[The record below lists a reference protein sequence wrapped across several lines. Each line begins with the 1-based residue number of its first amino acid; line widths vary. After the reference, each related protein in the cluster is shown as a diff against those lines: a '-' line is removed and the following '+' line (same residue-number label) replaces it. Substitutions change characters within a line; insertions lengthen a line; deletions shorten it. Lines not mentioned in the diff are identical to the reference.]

1 MINMNIGKL
10 KCIIFTFCLFS
21 SALKLVAQS
30 NVESATIV
38 ETTKQP
44 IGPLEASTKTGIDTL
59 SIENPRSSLLR
70 TKTKW
75 EFSTNVTLAIS
86 RFTGNVSR
94 NLNDDPYLIMVRK
107 IDSDQGAAWRIGVN
121 GFRTNSQSNFPDRNS
136 SENWASLVLGR
147 EWRTELQQG
156 AYIYG
161 GFDMRGI
168 FRQSHSEAT
177 QFNDLGNAIISI
189 TDAKEYGGSVGG
201 ICGFGWRFQDRIAIY
216 TEALLNAQYTRTD
229 RTFSVNGA
237 VTTLENKNNFKIVPM
252 VPIAL
257 FLTIKF

>member
-1 MINMNIGKL
+1 MNMGNFRQ
-10 KCIIFTFCLFS
+10 IIFVFCLLIN
-21 SALKLVAQS
+21 AIELDAQS
-30 NVESATIV
+30 SSSNDATV
-38 ETTKQP
+38 
-44 IGPLEASTKTGIDTL
+44 EASQKINSDTARDQTHL
-59 SIENPRSSLLR
+59 VSLPKM
-70 TKTKW
+70 KTKW
-75 EFSTNVTLAIS
+75 EFSTNVTLALS

-107 IDSDQGAAWRIGVN
+107 VDTDQGAAWRMGLN
-121 GFRTNSQSNFPDRNS
+121 GFRTSSQSNFPDRVS

-156 AYIYG
+156 AFIYG
-161 GFDMRGI
+161 GIDSRGI

-177 QFNDLGNAIISI
+177 QFNDLGNPITSI

-229 RTFSVNGA
+229 RTFSVNGSI
-237 VTTLENKNNFKIVPM
+237 TTLENKNNLKIVPM

>member
-1 MINMNIGKL
+1 ME
-10 KCIIFTFCLFS
+10 
-21 SALKLVAQS
+21 LVAQS
-30 NVESATIV
+30 TSSNDAAVDGSQKIN
-38 ETTKQP
+38 
-44 IGPLEASTKTGIDTL
+44 SDTVHDQ
-59 SIENPRSSLLR
+59 SRPVSLLKM
-70 TKTKW
+70 KTKW
-75 EFSTNVTLAIS
+75 EFSTNVTLALS

-107 IDSDQGAAWRIGVN
+107 VDADQGAAWRMGLN
-121 GFRTNSQSNFPDRNS
+121 GFRTSSQSNFPDRVS

-156 AYIYG
+156 AFIYG
-161 GFDMRGI
+161 GIDSRGI

-177 QFNDLGNAIISI
+177 QFNDLGDPITSI
-189 TDAKEYGGSVGG
+189 TDATEYGGSVGG

-216 TEALLNAQYTRTD
+216 TEALLNAQYSRTD
-229 RTFSVNGA
+229 RTFSVNGSI
-237 VTTLENKNNFKIVPM
+237 TTLENKNNLKIVPM

>member
-1 MINMNIGKL
+1 MEL
-10 KCIIFTFCLFS
+10 D
-21 SALKLVAQS
+21 AQS
-30 NVESATIV
+30 SSSNDATV
-38 ETTKQP
+38 
-44 IGPLEASTKTGIDTL
+44 EASQKINSDTVNAQALPVSL
-59 SIENPRSSLLR
+59 SKM
-70 TKTKW
+70 KTKW
-75 EFSTNVTLAIS
+75 EFSTNVTLALS

-107 IDSDQGAAWRIGVN
+107 VDTDQGAAWRMGLN
-121 GFRTNSQSNFPDRNS
+121 GFRTSSQSNFPDRVS

-156 AYIYG
+156 AFIYG
-161 GFDMRGI
+161 GIDSRGI

-177 QFNDLGNAIISI
+177 QFNDLGNPITSI
-189 TDAKEYGGSVGG
+189 TDATEYGGSVGG

-216 TEALLNAQYTRTD
+216 SEALLNAQYTRTD
-229 RTFSVNGA
+229 RTFSVNGSI
-237 VTTLENKNNFKIVPM
+237 TTLENKNNLKIVPM

>member
-1 MINMNIGKL
+1 MNKGNFRQ
-10 KCIIFTFCLFS
+10 IIFIFCLLIN
-21 SALKLVAQS
+21 AMELVAQS
-30 NVESATIV
+30 TSSNDAAVDGSQKIN
-38 ETTKQP
+38 
-44 IGPLEASTKTGIDTL
+44 SDTAHDQ
-59 SIENPRSSLLR
+59 SRPVSLLKM
-70 TKTKW
+70 KTKW
-75 EFSTNVTLAIS
+75 EFSTNVTLALS

-107 IDSDQGAAWRIGVN
+107 VDADQGAAWRMGLN
-121 GFRTNSQSNFPDRNS
+121 GFRTSSQSNFPDRVS

-156 AYIYG
+156 AFIYG
-161 GFDMRGI
+161 GIDSRGI

-177 QFNDLGNAIISI
+177 QFNDLGNPITSI

-216 TEALLNAQYTRTD
+216 TEALLSAQYTRTD
-229 RTFSVNGA
+229 RTFSVNGSI
-237 VTTLENKNNFKIVPM
+237 TTLENKNNLKIVPM

>member
-1 MINMNIGKL
+1 MGNFRQ
-10 KCIIFTFCLFS
+10 IIFVFCLLIN
-21 SALKLVAQS
+21 AMELGAQS
-30 NVESATIV
+30 ISSNDATV
-38 ETTKQP
+38 
-44 IGPLEASTKTGIDTL
+44 EASQKINSDTVNAQAL
-59 SIENPRSSLLR
+59 PVSLPKM
-70 TKTKW
+70 KTKW
-75 EFSTNVTLAIS
+75 EFSTNVTLALS

-107 IDSDQGAAWRIGVN
+107 VDTDQGAAWRMGLN
-121 GFRTNSQSNFPDRNS
+121 GFRTSSQSNFPDRVS

-156 AYIYG
+156 AFIYG
-161 GFDMRGI
+161 GIDSRGI

-177 QFNDLGNAIISI
+177 QFNDLGNPITSI
-189 TDAKEYGGSVGG
+189 TDATEYGGSVGG

-229 RTFSVNGA
+229 RTFSVNGSI
-237 VTTLENKNNFKIVPM
+237 TTLENKNNLKIVPM

>member
-1 MINMNIGKL
+1 MGNFRQ
-10 KCIIFTFCLFS
+10 IIFVFCLLINAI
-21 SALKLVAQS
+21 ALDAQS
-30 NVESATIV
+30 SSSNDATV
-38 ETTKQP
+38 D
-44 IGPLEASTKTGIDTL
+44 ASQKINSDTV
-59 SIENPRSSLLR
+59 NAQTRPVSLPKM
-70 TKTKW
+70 KTKW
-75 EFSTNVTLAIS
+75 EFSTNVTLALS

-107 IDSDQGAAWRIGVN
+107 VDTDQGAAWRMGLN
-121 GFRTNSQSNFPDRNS
+121 GFRTSSQSNFPDRVS

-147 EWRTELQQG
+147 EWRTELQHG
-156 AYIYG
+156 AFIYG
-161 GFDMRGI
+161 GIDSRGI

-177 QFNDLGNAIISI
+177 QFNDLGNPITSI

-229 RTFSVNGA
+229 RTFSVNGSI
-237 VTTLENKNNFKIVPM
+237 TTLENKDNLKIVPM

>member
-1 MINMNIGKL
+1 MGNFRQ
-10 KCIIFTFCLFS
+10 IIFVFCLLINAIELDAQNSFS
-21 SALKLVAQS
+21 
-30 NVESATIV
+30 NDATV
-38 ETTKQP
+38 D
-44 IGPLEASTKTGIDTL
+44 ASQKINSDTV
-59 SIENPRSSLLR
+59 NGQTRPVSLMKM
-70 TKTKW
+70 KTKW
-75 EFSTNVTLAIS
+75 EFSTNVTLALS

-107 IDSDQGAAWRIGVN
+107 VDADQGAAWRMGLN
-121 GFRTNSQSNFPDRNS
+121 GFRTSSQSNFPDRVS

-156 AYIYG
+156 AFIYG
-161 GFDMRGI
+161 GIDSRGI

-177 QFNDLGNAIISI
+177 QFNDLGNPITSI
-189 TDAKEYGGSVGG
+189 TDATEYGGSVGG

-216 TEALLNAQYTRTD
+216 TEALLNAQYSRTD
-229 RTFSVNGA
+229 RTFSVNGSI
-237 VTTLENKNNFKIVPM
+237 TTLENKNNLKIVPM

>member
-1 MINMNIGKL
+1 MRNMNMGNFRQ
-10 KCIIFTFCLFS
+10 IIFVFCLLIN
-21 SALKLVAQS
+21 AMELGAQS
-30 NVESATIV
+30 ISSNDATV
-38 ETTKQP
+38 
-44 IGPLEASTKTGIDTL
+44 EASQKINSDTARDQTHLVSL
-59 SIENPRSSLLR
+59 SKM
-70 TKTKW
+70 KTKW
-75 EFSTNVTLAIS
+75 EFSTNVTLALS

-107 IDSDQGAAWRIGVN
+107 VDADQGAAWRMGLN
-121 GFRTNSQSNFPDRNS
+121 GFRTSSQSNFPDRVS

-156 AYIYG
+156 AFIYG
-161 GFDMRGI
+161 GIDSRGI

-177 QFNDLGNAIISI
+177 QFNDLGDPITSI
-189 TDAKEYGGSVGG
+189 TDATEYGGSVGG

-216 TEALLNAQYTRTD
+216 TEALLNAQYSRTD
-229 RTFSVNGA
+229 RTFSVNGSI
-237 VTTLENKNNFKIVPM
+237 TTLENKNNLKIVPM

>member
-1 MINMNIGKL
+1 MRNMSIGNFRQMI
-10 KCIIFTFCLFS
+10 FVFCLFIN
-21 SALKLVAQS
+21 ALELVAQS
-30 NVESATIV
+30 NPS
-38 ETTKQP
+38 
-44 IGPLEASTKTGIDTL
+44 IDALGDGSQKIISDTAHHQTA
-59 SIENPRSSLLR
+59 SLLKM
-70 TKTKW
+70 KTKW
-75 EFSTNVTLAIS
+75 EFSTNVTLALS

-94 NLNDDPYLIMVRK
+94 NLNDDPYLIMARK
-107 IDSDQGAAWRIGVN
+107 IDVDQGAAWRLGVN
-121 GFRTNSQSNFPDRNS
+121 GFRTNSQSNFPDRVS
-136 SENWASLVLGR
+136 SENWASLVIGR

-156 AYIYG
+156 AFIYG
-161 GFDMRGI
+161 GIDSRGI

-177 QFNDLGNAIISI
+177 QFNDLGQRIFSI

-229 RTFSVNGA
+229 RTFSVNGSI
-237 VTTLENKNNFKIVPM
+237 TTLENKNNLKIIPM

>member
-1 MINMNIGKL
+1 MGNFRQ
-10 KCIIFTFCLFS
+10 IIFVFCLLIN
-21 SALKLVAQS
+21 AMELDAQS
-30 NVESATIV
+30 SSSNDATV
-38 ETTKQP
+38 D
-44 IGPLEASTKTGIDTL
+44 ASQKINSDTVNGQTRPVSL
-59 SIENPRSSLLR
+59 SKM
-70 TKTKW
+70 KTKW
-75 EFSTNVTLAIS
+75 EFSTNVTLALS

-107 IDSDQGAAWRIGVN
+107 VDLDQGAVWRMGLN
-121 GFRTNSQSNFPDRNS
+121 GFRTSSQSNFPDRVS

-156 AYIYG
+156 AFIYG
-161 GFDMRGI
+161 GIDSRGI

-177 QFNDLGNAIISI
+177 QFNDLGNPITSI
-189 TDAKEYGGSVGG
+189 TDATEYGGSVGG

-229 RTFSVNGA
+229 RTFSVNGSI
-237 VTTLENKNNFKIVPM
+237 TTLENKNNLKIVPM

>member
-1 MINMNIGKL
+1 MEL
-10 KCIIFTFCLFS
+10 D
-21 SALKLVAQS
+21 AQS
-30 NVESATIV
+30 SSSNDATV
-38 ETTKQP
+38 D
-44 IGPLEASTKTGIDTL
+44 ASQKINSDTVNGQTRPVSL
-59 SIENPRSSLLR
+59 SKM
-70 TKTKW
+70 KTKW
-75 EFSTNVTLAIS
+75 EFSTNVTLALS

-107 IDSDQGAAWRIGVN
+107 VDLDQGAAWRMGLN
-121 GFRTNSQSNFPDRNS
+121 GFRTSSQSNFPDRVS

-156 AYIYG
+156 AFIYG
-161 GFDMRGI
+161 GIDSRGI

-177 QFNDLGNAIISI
+177 QFNDLGNPITSI
-189 TDAKEYGGSVGG
+189 TDATEYGGSVGG

-229 RTFSVNGA
+229 RTFSVNGSI
-237 VTTLENKNNFKIVPM
+237 TTLENKNNLKIVPM

>member
-1 MINMNIGKL
+1 MEL
-10 KCIIFTFCLFS
+10 D
-21 SALKLVAQS
+21 AQS
-30 NVESATIV
+30 SSSNDATV
-38 ETTKQP
+38 D
-44 IGPLEASTKTGIDTL
+44 ASQKINSDTV
-59 SIENPRSSLLR
+59 NGQTRPVSLMKM
-70 TKTKW
+70 KTKW
-75 EFSTNVTLAIS
+75 EFSTNVTLALS

-107 IDSDQGAAWRIGVN
+107 VDADQGAAWRMGLN
-121 GFRTNSQSNFPDRNS
+121 GFRTSSQSNFPDRVS

-156 AYIYG
+156 AFIYG
-161 GFDMRGI
+161 GIDSRGI

-177 QFNDLGNAIISI
+177 QFNDLGNPITSI
-189 TDAKEYGGSVGG
+189 TDATEYGGSVGG

-229 RTFSVNGA
+229 RTFSVNGSI
-237 VTTLENKNNFKIVPM
+237 TTLENKNNLKIVPM

>member
-1 MINMNIGKL
+1 MGNFRQ
-10 KCIIFTFCLFS
+10 IIFVFCLLIN
-21 SALKLVAQS
+21 AMELDAQS
-30 NVESATIV
+30 SSSNDATV
-38 ETTKQP
+38 D
-44 IGPLEASTKTGIDTL
+44 ASQKINSDTVNGQTRPVTL
-59 SIENPRSSLLR
+59 SKM
-70 TKTKW
+70 KTKW
-75 EFSTNVTLAIS
+75 EFSTNVTLALS
-86 RFTGNVSR
+86 RFKGNVSR

-107 IDSDQGAAWRIGVN
+107 VDLDQGAAWRMGLN
-121 GFRTNSQSNFPDRNS
+121 GFRTSSQSNFPDRVS

-156 AYIYG
+156 AFIYG
-161 GFDMRGI
+161 GIDSRGI

-177 QFNDLGNAIISI
+177 QFNDLGNPITSI
-189 TDAKEYGGSVGG
+189 TDATEYGGSVGG

-229 RTFSVNGA
+229 RTFSVNGSI
-237 VTTLENKNNFKIVPM
+237 TTLENKNNLKIVPM

>member
-1 MINMNIGKL
+1 MGNFRQ
-10 KCIIFTFCLFS
+10 IIFVFCLLIN
-21 SALKLVAQS
+21 AIELDAQS
-30 NVESATIV
+30 SSSNDATV
-38 ETTKQP
+38 D
-44 IGPLEASTKTGIDTL
+44 ASQKINSDTARDQTHLVSL
-59 SIENPRSSLLR
+59 SKM
-70 TKTKW
+70 KTKW
-75 EFSTNVTLAIS
+75 EFSTNVTLALS

-107 IDSDQGAAWRIGVN
+107 VDTDQGAAWRMGLN
-121 GFRTNSQSNFPDRNS
+121 GFRTSSQSNFPDRVS

-156 AYIYG
+156 AFIYG
-161 GFDMRGI
+161 GIDSRGI

-177 QFNDLGNAIISI
+177 QFNDLGNPITSI
-189 TDAKEYGGSVGG
+189 TDATEYGGSVGG

-229 RTFSVNGA
+229 RTFSVNGSI
-237 VTTLENKNNFKIVPM
+237 TTLENKNNLKIVPM

>member
-1 MINMNIGKL
+1 MGNFRQ
-10 KCIIFTFCLFS
+10 IIFVFCLLIN
-21 SALKLVAQS
+21 AMELDAQS
-30 NVESATIV
+30 SFSNDATV
-38 ETTKQP
+38 D
-44 IGPLEASTKTGIDTL
+44 ASQKINSDTVNGQTRPVSL
-59 SIENPRSSLLR
+59 SKM
-70 TKTKW
+70 KTKW
-75 EFSTNVTLAIS
+75 EFSTNVTLALS

-107 IDSDQGAAWRIGVN
+107 VDADQGAAWRMGLN
-121 GFRTNSQSNFPDRNS
+121 GFRTSSQSNFPDRVS

-156 AYIYG
+156 AFIYG
-161 GFDMRGI
+161 GIDSRGI

-177 QFNDLGNAIISI
+177 QFNDLGNPITSI
-189 TDAKEYGGSVGG
+189 TDATEYGGSVGG

-229 RTFSVNGA
+229 RTFSVNGSI
-237 VTTLENKNNFKIVPM
+237 TTLENKNNLKIVPM

>member
-1 MINMNIGKL
+1 MGNFRQ
-10 KCIIFTFCLFS
+10 IIFVFCLLIN
-21 SALKLVAQS
+21 AMELDAQS
-30 NVESATIV
+30 SSSNDATV
-38 ETTKQP
+38 D
-44 IGPLEASTKTGIDTL
+44 ASQKINSDTVNGQTRPVSL
-59 SIENPRSSLLR
+59 SKM
-70 TKTKW
+70 KTKW
-75 EFSTNVTLAIS
+75 EFSTNVTLALS

-107 IDSDQGAAWRIGVN
+107 VDIDQGAAWRMGLN
-121 GFRTNSQSNFPDRNS
+121 GFRTSSQSNFPDRVS

-156 AYIYG
+156 AFIYG
-161 GFDMRGI
+161 GIDSRGI

-177 QFNDLGNAIISI
+177 QFNDLGNPITSI
-189 TDAKEYGGSVGG
+189 TDATEYGGSVGG

-229 RTFSVNGA
+229 RTFSVNGSI
-237 VTTLENKNNFKIVPM
+237 TTLENKNNLKIVPM

>member
-1 MINMNIGKL
+1 MRNMSIGNFRQMI
-10 KCIIFTFCLFS
+10 FVFCLFIN
-21 SALKLVAQS
+21 ALELVAQS
-30 NVESATIV
+30 NPS
-38 ETTKQP
+38 
-44 IGPLEASTKTGIDTL
+44 IDAVGDGSQKIISDTAHHQTA
-59 SIENPRSSLLR
+59 SLLKM
-70 TKTKW
+70 KTKW
-75 EFSTNVTLAIS
+75 EFSTNVTLALS

-107 IDSDQGAAWRIGVN
+107 IDVDQGAAWRLGVN
-121 GFRTNSQSNFPDRNS
+121 GFRTNSQSNFPYRVS
-136 SENWASLVLGR
+136 SENWASLVIGR

-156 AYIYG
+156 AFIYG
-161 GFDMRGI
+161 GIDSRGI

-177 QFNDLGNAIISI
+177 QFNDLGQRIFSI

-229 RTFSVNGA
+229 RTFSVNGSI
-237 VTTLENKNNFKIVPM
+237 TTLENKNNLKIIPM

>member
-1 MINMNIGKL
+1 MRNMSIGNFRQMI
-10 KCIIFTFCLFS
+10 FVFCLFIN
-21 SALKLVAQS
+21 ALELVAQS
-30 NVESATIV
+30 NPS
-38 ETTKQP
+38 
-44 IGPLEASTKTGIDTL
+44 IDALGDGSQKIISDTAHHQTA
-59 SIENPRSSLLR
+59 SLLKM
-70 TKTKW
+70 KTKW
-75 EFSTNVTLAIS
+75 EFSTNVTLALS

-107 IDSDQGAAWRIGVN
+107 IAVDQGAAWRLGVN
-121 GFRTNSQSNFPDRNS
+121 GFRTNSQSNFPDRVS
-136 SENWASLVLGR
+136 SENWASLVIGR

-156 AYIYG
+156 AFIYG
-161 GFDMRGI
+161 GIDSRGI

-177 QFNDLGNAIISI
+177 QFNDLGQRIFSI

-229 RTFSVNGA
+229 RTFSVNGSI
-237 VTTLENKNNFKIVPM
+237 TTLENKNNLKIIPM

>member
-1 MINMNIGKL
+1 MGNFRQ
-10 KCIIFTFCLFS
+10 IIFVFCLLIN
-21 SALKLVAQS
+21 AMELGAQS
-30 NVESATIV
+30 ISSNDATV
-38 ETTKQP
+38 
-44 IGPLEASTKTGIDTL
+44 EASQKINSDTVNAQTHLVSL
-59 SIENPRSSLLR
+59 SKM
-70 TKTKW
+70 KTKW
-75 EFSTNVTLAIS
+75 EFSTNVTLALS

-107 IDSDQGAAWRIGVN
+107 VDTDQGAAWRMGLN
-121 GFRTNSQSNFPDRNS
+121 GFRTSSQSNFPDRVS

-156 AYIYG
+156 AFIYG
-161 GFDMRGI
+161 GIDSRGI

-177 QFNDLGNAIISI
+177 QFNDLGNPITSI

-216 TEALLNAQYTRTD
+216 TEALLSAQYTRTD
-229 RTFSVNGA
+229 RTFSVNGSI
-237 VTTLENKNNFKIVPM
+237 TTLENKNNLKIVPM

>member
-1 MINMNIGKL
+1 MGNFRQ
-10 KCIIFTFCLFS
+10 IIFVFCLLIN
-21 SALKLVAQS
+21 AIELDAQS
-30 NVESATIV
+30 SSSNDATV
-38 ETTKQP
+38 D
-44 IGPLEASTKTGIDTL
+44 ASQKINSDTVNAQAL
-59 SIENPRSSLLR
+59 PVSLPKM
-70 TKTKW
+70 KTKW
-75 EFSTNVTLAIS
+75 EFSTNVTLALS

-107 IDSDQGAAWRIGVN
+107 VDTDQGAAWRMGLN
-121 GFRTNSQSNFPDRNS
+121 GFRTSSQSNFPDRVS

-156 AYIYG
+156 AFIYG
-161 GFDMRGI
+161 GIDSRGI

-177 QFNDLGNAIISI
+177 QFNDLGNPITSI
-189 TDAKEYGGSVGG
+189 TDATEYGGSVGG

-229 RTFSVNGA
+229 RTFSVNGSI
-237 VTTLENKNNFKIVPM
+237 TTLENKNNLKIVPM

>member
-1 MINMNIGKL
+1 ME
-10 KCIIFTFCLFS
+10 
-21 SALKLVAQS
+21 LVAQS
-30 NVESATIV
+30 TSSNDAAVDGSQKIN
-38 ETTKQP
+38 
-44 IGPLEASTKTGIDTL
+44 SDTVHDQ
-59 SIENPRSSLLR
+59 SRPVSLLKM
-70 TKTKW
+70 KTKW
-75 EFSTNVTLAIS
+75 EFSTNVTLALS

-107 IDSDQGAAWRIGVN
+107 VDADQGAAWRMGLN
-121 GFRTNSQSNFPDRNS
+121 GFRTSSQSNFPDRVS

-156 AYIYG
+156 AFIYG
-161 GFDMRGI
+161 GIDSRGI

-177 QFNDLGNAIISI
+177 QFNDLGNPITSI
-189 TDAKEYGGSVGG
+189 TDATEYGGSVGG

-216 TEALLNAQYTRTD
+216 TEALLNAQYSRTD
-229 RTFSVNGA
+229 RTFSVNGSI
-237 VTTLENKNNFKIVPM
+237 TTLENKNNLKIVPM

>member
-1 MINMNIGKL
+1 MNMGNFRQ
-10 KCIIFTFCLFS
+10 IIFVFCLLIN
-21 SALKLVAQS
+21 AIELDAQS
-30 NVESATIV
+30 SSSNDATV
-38 ETTKQP
+38 D
-44 IGPLEASTKTGIDTL
+44 ASQKINSDTVNAQTRPV
-59 SIENPRSSLLR
+59 SISKM
-70 TKTKW
+70 KTKW
-75 EFSTNVTLAIS
+75 EFSTNVTLALS

-107 IDSDQGAAWRIGVN
+107 VDTDQGAAWRMGLN
-121 GFRTNSQSNFPDRNS
+121 GFRTSSQSNFPDRVS

-156 AYIYG
+156 AFIYG
-161 GFDMRGI
+161 GIDSRGI

-177 QFNDLGNAIISI
+177 QFNDLGNPITSI

-216 TEALLNAQYTRTD
+216 TEALLSAQYTRTD
-229 RTFSVNGA
+229 RTFSVNGSI
-237 VTTLENKNNFKIVPM
+237 TTLENKNNLKIVPM

>member
-1 MINMNIGKL
+1 MGIGNFRQ
-10 KCIIFTFCLFS
+10 IIFVFCLFIN
-21 SALKLVAQS
+21 ALELVAQS
-30 NVESATIV
+30 NPS
-38 ETTKQP
+38 
-44 IGPLEASTKTGIDTL
+44 IDALGDGSQKIISDTAHHQTA
-59 SIENPRSSLLR
+59 SLLKM
-70 TKTKW
+70 KTKW
-75 EFSTNVTLAIS
+75 EFSTNVTLALS

-107 IDSDQGAAWRIGVN
+107 IDVDQGAAWRLGVN
-121 GFRTNSQSNFPDRNS
+121 GFRTNSQSNFPDRVS
-136 SENWASLVLGR
+136 SENWASLVIGR
-147 EWRTELQQG
+147 EWRSELQQG
-156 AYIYG
+156 AFIYG
-161 GFDMRGI
+161 GIDSRGI

-177 QFNDLGNAIISI
+177 QFNDLGQRIFSI

-229 RTFSVNGA
+229 RTFSVNGSI
-237 VTTLENKNNFKIVPM
+237 TTLENKNNLKIVPM

>member
-1 MINMNIGKL
+1 MNMGNFRQ
-10 KCIIFTFCLFS
+10 IIFVFCLLIN
-21 SALKLVAQS
+21 AMELGAQS
-30 NVESATIV
+30 ISSNDATV
-38 ETTKQP
+38 
-44 IGPLEASTKTGIDTL
+44 EASQKINSDTARDQTHLVSL
-59 SIENPRSSLLR
+59 SKM
-70 TKTKW
+70 KTKW
-75 EFSTNVTLAIS
+75 EFSTNVTLALS

-107 IDSDQGAAWRIGVN
+107 VDTDQGAAWRMGLN
-121 GFRTNSQSNFPDRNS
+121 GFRTSSQSNFPDRVS

-156 AYIYG
+156 AFIYG
-161 GFDMRGI
+161 GIDSRGI

-177 QFNDLGNAIISI
+177 QFNDLGNPITSI

-229 RTFSVNGA
+229 RTFSVNGSI
-237 VTTLENKNNFKIVPM
+237 TTLENKNNLKIVPM

>member
-1 MINMNIGKL
+1 MRNMNKGNFRQ
-10 KCIIFTFCLFS
+10 IIFIFCLLIN
-21 SALKLVAQS
+21 AMELVAQS
-30 NVESATIV
+30 TSSNDAAVDGSQKIN
-38 ETTKQP
+38 
-44 IGPLEASTKTGIDTL
+44 SDTVHDQ
-59 SIENPRSSLLR
+59 SRPVALLKM
-70 TKTKW
+70 KTKW
-75 EFSTNVTLAIS
+75 EFSTNVTLALS

-107 IDSDQGAAWRIGVN
+107 VDADQGAAWRMGLN
-121 GFRTNSQSNFPDRNS
+121 GFRTSSQSNFPDRLS

-156 AYIYG
+156 AFIYG
-161 GFDMRGI
+161 GIDSRGI

-177 QFNDLGNAIISI
+177 QFNDLGNPITSI
-189 TDAKEYGGSVGG
+189 TDATEYGGSVGG

-216 TEALLNAQYTRTD
+216 TEALLNAQYSRTD
-229 RTFSVNGA
+229 RTFSVNGSI
-237 VTTLENKNNFKIVPM
+237 TTLENKNNLKIVPM

>member
-1 MINMNIGKL
+1 MGNFRQ
-10 KCIIFTFCLFS
+10 IIFVFCLLIN
-21 SALKLVAQS
+21 AMELDAQS
-30 NVESATIV
+30 SSSNDATV
-38 ETTKQP
+38 D
-44 IGPLEASTKTGIDTL
+44 ASQKINSDTV
-59 SIENPRSSLLR
+59 NGQTRPVSLPKM
-70 TKTKW
+70 KTKW
-75 EFSTNVTLAIS
+75 EFSTNVTLALS

-107 IDSDQGAAWRIGVN
+107 VDLDQGAAWRMGLN
-121 GFRTNSQSNFPDRNS
+121 GFRTSSQSNFPDRVS

-156 AYIYG
+156 AFIYG
-161 GFDMRGI
+161 GIDSRGI

-177 QFNDLGNAIISI
+177 QFNDLGNPITSI
-189 TDAKEYGGSVGG
+189 TDATEYGGSVGG

-229 RTFSVNGA
+229 RTFSVNGSI
-237 VTTLENKNNFKIVPM
+237 TTLENKDNLKIVPM

>member
-1 MINMNIGKL
+1 MEL
-10 KCIIFTFCLFS
+10 D
-21 SALKLVAQS
+21 AQS
-30 NVESATIV
+30 SSSNDATV
-38 ETTKQP
+38 D
-44 IGPLEASTKTGIDTL
+44 ASQKINSDTVNGQTRPVSL
-59 SIENPRSSLLR
+59 SKM
-70 TKTKW
+70 KTKW
-75 EFSTNVTLAIS
+75 EFSTNVTLALS

-107 IDSDQGAAWRIGVN
+107 VDLDQGAVWRMGLN
-121 GFRTNSQSNFPDRNS
+121 GFRTSSQSNFPDRVS

-156 AYIYG
+156 AFIYG
-161 GFDMRGI
+161 GIDSRGI

-177 QFNDLGNAIISI
+177 QFNDLGNPITSI
-189 TDAKEYGGSVGG
+189 TDATEYGGSVGG

-229 RTFSVNGA
+229 RTFSVNGSI
-237 VTTLENKNNFKIVPM
+237 TTLENKNNLKIVPM

>member
-1 MINMNIGKL
+1 MRNMSIGNFRQMI
-10 KCIIFTFCLFS
+10 FVFCLFIN
-21 SALKLVAQS
+21 ALELVAQS
-30 NVESATIV
+30 NPS
-38 ETTKQP
+38 
-44 IGPLEASTKTGIDTL
+44 IDALGDGSQKIISDTAHHQTA
-59 SIENPRSSLLR
+59 SLLKM
-70 TKTKW
+70 KTKW
-75 EFSTNVTLAIS
+75 EFSTNVTLALS

-107 IDSDQGAAWRIGVN
+107 IDVDQGAAWRLGVN
-121 GFRTNSQSNFPDRNS
+121 GFRTNSQSNFPDRVS
-136 SENWASLVLGR
+136 SENWASLVIGR

-156 AYIYG
+156 AFIYG
-161 GFDMRGI
+161 GIDSRGI

-177 QFNDLGNAIISI
+177 QFNDLGQRIFSI

-229 RTFSVNGA
+229 RTFSVNGSI
-237 VTTLENKNNFKIVPM
+237 TTLENKNNLKIIPM

>member
-1 MINMNIGKL
+1 MGNFRQ
-10 KCIIFTFCLFS
+10 IIFVFCLLIN
-21 SALKLVAQS
+21 AMELDAQS
-30 NVESATIV
+30 SSSNDATV
-38 ETTKQP
+38 D
-44 IGPLEASTKTGIDTL
+44 ASQKINSDTV
-59 SIENPRSSLLR
+59 NGQTRPVSLPKM
-70 TKTKW
+70 KTKW
-75 EFSTNVTLAIS
+75 EFSTNVTLALS

-107 IDSDQGAAWRIGVN
+107 VDLDQGAAWRMGLN
-121 GFRTNSQSNFPDRNS
+121 GFRTSSQSNFPDRVS

-156 AYIYG
+156 AFIYG
-161 GFDMRGI
+161 GIDSRGI

-177 QFNDLGNAIISI
+177 QFNDLGNPITSI
-189 TDAKEYGGSVGG
+189 TDATEYGGSVGG

-229 RTFSVNGA
+229 RTFSVNGSI
-237 VTTLENKNNFKIVPM
+237 TTLENKNNLKIVPM

>member
-1 MINMNIGKL
+1 MGNFRQ
-10 KCIIFTFCLFS
+10 IIFVFCLLIN
-21 SALKLVAQS
+21 AIELDAQS
-30 NVESATIV
+30 SSSNDATV
-38 ETTKQP
+38 D
-44 IGPLEASTKTGIDTL
+44 ASQKINSDTARDQTHLVSL
-59 SIENPRSSLLR
+59 SKM
-70 TKTKW
+70 KTKW
-75 EFSTNVTLAIS
+75 EFSTNVTLALS

-107 IDSDQGAAWRIGVN
+107 VDTDQGAAWRMGLN
-121 GFRTNSQSNFPDRNS
+121 GFRTSSQSNFPDRVS

-156 AYIYG
+156 AFIYG
-161 GFDMRGI
+161 GIDSRGI

-177 QFNDLGNAIISI
+177 QFNDLGNPITSI

-229 RTFSVNGA
+229 RTFSVNGSI
-237 VTTLENKNNFKIVPM
+237 TTLENKNNLKIVPM

>member
-1 MINMNIGKL
+1 MGNFRQ
-10 KCIIFTFCLFS
+10 IIFVFCLLIN
-21 SALKLVAQS
+21 AMELDAQS
-30 NVESATIV
+30 SSTNDATV
-38 ETTKQP
+38 D
-44 IGPLEASTKTGIDTL
+44 ASQKINSDTV
-59 SIENPRSSLLR
+59 NGQTRPVSLMKM
-70 TKTKW
+70 KTKW
-75 EFSTNVTLAIS
+75 EFSTNVTLALS

-107 IDSDQGAAWRIGVN
+107 VDLDQGAAWRMGLN
-121 GFRTNSQSNFPDRNS
+121 GFRTSSQSNFPDRVS

-156 AYIYG
+156 AFIYG
-161 GFDMRGI
+161 GIDSRGI

-177 QFNDLGNAIISI
+177 QFNDLGNPITSI
-189 TDAKEYGGSVGG
+189 TDATEYGGSVGG

-229 RTFSVNGA
+229 RTFSVNGSI
-237 VTTLENKNNFKIVPM
+237 TTLENKDNLKIVPM

>member
-1 MINMNIGKL
+1 MNMGNFRQ
-10 KCIIFTFCLFS
+10 IIFVFCLLIN
-21 SALKLVAQS
+21 AMELGAQS
-30 NVESATIV
+30 ISSNDATV
-38 ETTKQP
+38 
-44 IGPLEASTKTGIDTL
+44 EASQKINSDTVNAQTHLVSL
-59 SIENPRSSLLR
+59 SKM
-70 TKTKW
+70 KTKW
-75 EFSTNVTLAIS
+75 EFSTNVTLALS

-107 IDSDQGAAWRIGVN
+107 VDTDQGAAWRMGLN
-121 GFRTNSQSNFPDRNS
+121 GFRTSSQSNFPDRVS

-156 AYIYG
+156 AFIYG
-161 GFDMRGI
+161 GIDSRGI

-177 QFNDLGNAIISI
+177 QFNDLGNPITSI

-216 TEALLNAQYTRTD
+216 TEALLSAQYTRTD
-229 RTFSVNGA
+229 RTFSVNGSI
-237 VTTLENKNNFKIVPM
+237 TTLENKNNLKIVPM

>member
-1 MINMNIGKL
+1 MGNFRQ
-10 KCIIFTFCLFS
+10 IIFVFCLLINAI
-21 SALKLVAQS
+21 ALDAQS
-30 NVESATIV
+30 SSSNDATV
-38 ETTKQP
+38 D
-44 IGPLEASTKTGIDTL
+44 ASQKINSDTV
-59 SIENPRSSLLR
+59 NAQTRPVSLPKM
-70 TKTKW
+70 KTKW
-75 EFSTNVTLAIS
+75 EFSTNVTLALS

-107 IDSDQGAAWRIGVN
+107 VDTDQGAAWRMGLN
-121 GFRTNSQSNFPDRNS
+121 GFRTSSQSNFPDRVS

-156 AYIYG
+156 AFIYG
-161 GFDMRGI
+161 GIDSRGI

-177 QFNDLGNAIISI
+177 QFNDLGNPITSI

-216 TEALLNAQYTRTD
+216 TEALLSAQYTRTD
-229 RTFSVNGA
+229 RTFSVNGSI
-237 VTTLENKNNFKIVPM
+237 TTLENKDNLKIVPM

>member
-1 MINMNIGKL
+1 MRNMSIGNFRQMI
-10 KCIIFTFCLFS
+10 FVFCLFIN
-21 SALKLVAQS
+21 ALELVAQS
-30 NVESATIV
+30 NPS
-38 ETTKQP
+38 
-44 IGPLEASTKTGIDTL
+44 IDAVGDGSQKIISDTAHHQTA
-59 SIENPRSSLLR
+59 SLLKM
-70 TKTKW
+70 KTKW
-75 EFSTNVTLAIS
+75 EFSTNVTLALS

-107 IDSDQGAAWRIGVN
+107 IAVDQGAAWRLGVN
-121 GFRTNSQSNFPDRNS
+121 GFRTNSQSNFPDRVS
-136 SENWASLVLGR
+136 SENWASLVIGR

-156 AYIYG
+156 AFIYG
-161 GFDMRGI
+161 GIDSRGI

-177 QFNDLGNAIISI
+177 QFNDLGQRIFSI

-229 RTFSVNGA
+229 RTFSVNGSI
-237 VTTLENKNNFKIVPM
+237 TTLENKNNLKIIPM

>member
-1 MINMNIGKL
+1 MGNFRQ
-10 KCIIFTFCLFS
+10 IIFVFCLLIN
-21 SALKLVAQS
+21 AMELDAQS
-30 NVESATIV
+30 SSSNDATV
-38 ETTKQP
+38 
-44 IGPLEASTKTGIDTL
+44 EASQKINSDTARDQTHLVSL
-59 SIENPRSSLLR
+59 SKM
-70 TKTKW
+70 KTKW
-75 EFSTNVTLAIS
+75 EFSTNVTLALS

-107 IDSDQGAAWRIGVN
+107 VDTDQGAAWRMGLN
-121 GFRTNSQSNFPDRNS
+121 GFRTSSQSNFPDRVS

-156 AYIYG
+156 AFIYG
-161 GFDMRGI
+161 GIDSRGI

-177 QFNDLGNAIISI
+177 QFNDLGNPITSI
-189 TDAKEYGGSVGG
+189 TDATEYGGSVGG

-229 RTFSVNGA
+229 RTFSVNGSI
-237 VTTLENKNNFKIVPM
+237 TTLENKNNLKIVPM

>member
-1 MINMNIGKL
+1 MGNFRQ
-10 KCIIFTFCLFS
+10 IIFIFCLLIN
-21 SALKLVAQS
+21 AMELVAQS
-30 NVESATIV
+30 TSSNDAAVDGSQKIN
-38 ETTKQP
+38 
-44 IGPLEASTKTGIDTL
+44 SDTVHDQ
-59 SIENPRSSLLR
+59 SRPVSLLKM
-70 TKTKW
+70 KTKW
-75 EFSTNVTLAIS
+75 EFSTNVTLALS

-107 IDSDQGAAWRIGVN
+107 VDADQGAAWRMGLN
-121 GFRTNSQSNFPDRNS
+121 GFRTSSQSNFPDRVS

-156 AYIYG
+156 AFIYG
-161 GFDMRGI
+161 GIDSRGI

-177 QFNDLGNAIISI
+177 QFNDLGNPITSI
-189 TDAKEYGGSVGG
+189 TDATEYGGSVGG

-216 TEALLNAQYTRTD
+216 TEALLNAQYSRTD
-229 RTFSVNGA
+229 RTFSVNGSI
-237 VTTLENKNNFKIVPM
+237 TTLENKNNLKIVPM